1 MKQYYLTSEGMPVK
15 TNCPQKDWIKIS
27 KEEYTNIC
35 NQKNEQIEDEQ
46 KVLDEQMKP
55 IIEQRKRIQAK
66 MEEMALSELD
76 EEKLSINKE

>member
-1 MKQYYLTSEGMPVK
+1 MKYYQTLEGMPMK
-15 TNCPQKDWIKIS
+15 TNCPQKDWTEIS

-35 NQKNEQIEDEQ
+35 NQRNKQIEDEQ
-46 KVLDEQMKP
+46 KALDEQMKP
-55 IIEQRKRIQAK
+55 IVEQRKRIQAK